1 MPRRAPQHRRRGAAE
16 PTYDA
21 ATITPVSAENTPP
34 PLHELEAKVMA
45 AIWSRDSGTATVRE
59 VLELVNA
66 AESKPLAYT
75 TIMTI
80 MARLH
85 GKGILARELDNRT
98 NVYHPRYSRD
108 EYREARA
115 AAEVQAL
122 VDEFGETALLHFTRQ
137 VQNLDPKRRE
147 ALRRIARRG

>member
-1 MPRRAPQHRRRGAAE
+1 M
-16 PTYDA
+16 
-21 ATITPVSAENTPP
+21 TPVSEENAVTPP

-45 AIWSRDSGTATVRE
+45 AIWSRDSGTATVRDILD
-59 VLELVNA
+59 VVNA
-66 AESKPLAYT
+66 SESKPLAYT

-85 GKGILARELDNRT
+85 RKGILERELDGRT
-98 NVYHPRYSRD
+98 NVYHARYSR
-108 EYREARA
+108 EQYMEARA

-122 VDEFGETALLHFTRQ
+122 VNEFGETALLHFTRQ
-137 VQNLDPKRRE
+137 VQSLDPKRRE